1 MTGVSK
7 ETIGCGLTR
16 ETQMHLR
23 TLEES
28 KSLVADGSSLT
39 RVTTGQR
46 TTVS

>member
-28 KSLVADGSSLT
+28 SRWLLMAAV
-39 RVTTGQR
+39 
-46 TTVS
+46 